1 MKKNHLT
8 RVPRVGIKTQVF
20 AQFRDRIMDGTWP
33 PGEKIPSEK
42 ALAEALGVSRVSIR
56 EALQMLASLGLLE
69 SRQGGGTY
77 VCEYTGEVFLNPLL
91 PYLALAKLDILHVL
105 EYRKIAEKGNMALAV
120 KRAGSAEIEELER
133 ALQTMEEHKND
144 PRAFSEADLRFH
156 LLVAKATGNPIVK
169 KVNTIIGDILKVSM
183 YGIVESL
190 GPKDG
195 LHYHRKILDAMIDR
209 DVPLAETLME
219 EHIERTIRRLK
230 RKRDKDGISTPEGGG
245 VAKPDEIRRIQ
256 KIA

>member
-1 MKKNHLT
+1 MYSHT
-8 RVPRVGIKTQVF
+8 YVP
-20 AQFRDRIMDGTWP
+20 P
-33 PGEKIPSEK
+33 PCLDSSSP
-42 ALAEALGVSRVSIR
+42 R
-56 EALQMLASLGLLE
+56 EASICNASLIETRL
-69 SRQGGGTY
+69 T
-77 VCEYTGEVFLNPLL
+77 P
-91 PYLALAKLDILHVL
+91 
-105 EYRKIAEKGNMALAV
+105 
-120 KRAGSAEIEELER
+120 SAS
-133 ALQTMEEHKND
+133 AS
-144 PRAFSEADLRFH
+144 AFSEADLRFH
-156 LLVAKATGNPIVK
+156 LLVAKATGNPIVT